1 MLHGNAT
8 IVLGPALHIK
18 PTAIPAVHPVTPKIA
33 VGAYYFPGWK
43 TAGSWDP
50 ITRFPERRP
59 ALGWYR
65 EGSPEVADWQIRWAV
80 EHGITFF
87 AYDWYW
93 QQGVQQ
99 LDHGLKDGLFRAKNP
114 NLIQFCLL
122 WANHNSEGSSSQQD
136 ILAASDFWIKEYF
149 NRPEYLTVEGK
160 PIVIIFSPY
169 RFRADL
175 TSAGVRKAYD
185 ALHQHC
191 LSAPGPNGKPLKGI
205 YLIACVNSPEEA
217 RLAEQEGYDAV
228 SAYNWPGLGAKN
240 AQRTAPYA
248 DLPAA
253 YLEQWQ
259 NIIKSSSL
267 PLIPPISGGWDN
279 RPWAGDAAFVRSDR
293 TPALFKKHLLDA
305 ADFIKLNTS
314 KTLPMVLIEAWNE
327 WGEGSYIEP
336 QQQYGFGYL
345 DAIRDVFGP
354 KGGSHID
361 FTPADA
367 GIATPEV
374 VFRSLDMTDWN
385 FAQTTSGWENG
396 MQVTPLE
403 IVDGMLTV
411 RTLGTDPAL
420 FGPPVQFAAAPKHIL
435 HLRLRETVSESMARP
450 LQQDTAQIFWST
462 RTSAQSEDNSIRFPI
477 KVDGEWH
484 EITLDLSL
492 NPHWRGVITR
502 LRFDPGEH
510 PGVTIQVKSLRVS
523 AGYR

>member
-1 MLHGNAT
+1 L
-8 IVLGPALHIK
+8 
-18 PTAIPAVHPVTPKIA
+18 
-33 VGAYYFPGWK
+33 
-43 TAGSWDP
+43 
-50 ITRFPERRP
+50 
-59 ALGWYR
+59 
-65 EGSPEVADWQIRWAV
+65 
-80 EHGITFF
+80 
-87 AYDWYW
+87 
-93 QQGVQQ
+93 
-99 LDHGLKDGLFRAKNP
+99 
-114 NLIQFCLL
+114 
-122 WANHNSEGSSSQQD
+122 
-136 ILAASDFWIKEYF
+136 
-149 NRPEYLTVEGK
+149 
-160 PIVIIFSPY
+160 
-169 RFRADL
+169 RADL
-175 TSAGVRKAYD
+175 TSEGVRKAYD